1 MNFIWHQAVGYAVT
15 YLRYLWV
22 GVVLF
27 FWGGHT
33 WAGNANERQGIT
45 LQSTRVIY
53 PAKETKGITFAV
65 TNDTQAVYLVQS
77 RVEAWPHSLA
87 EPVGASRGVKALS
100 PFIVL
105 PPLTRLE
112 SSDTLALR
120 IRLVEKTLPTD
131 RESVFAFQ
139 VKAIPSQSE
148 PGKQAEGNSTG
159 QARIILA
166 LQNTLKLFY
175 RPEGLP
181 RYDAQQ
187 VAESLTFELQGMRLI
202 VTNPSAFYVTF
213 DELSVAG
220 NPIEAEALFSM
231 VPPLGQQTY
240 PLPNTVS
247 SGEVRWRLL
256 DDYGVKTESVT
267 RTLNNDR

>member
-1 MNFIWHQAVGYAVT
+1 MSWHQAVGYAVRSR
-15 YLRYLWV
+15 RYLCV
-22 GVVLF
+22 GILLLL
-27 FWGGHT
+27 GGEQA
-33 WAGNANERQGIT
+33 WAGNTNERQGIT

-53 PAKETKGITFAV
+53 PANETKGITFAV

-77 RVEAWPHSLA
+77 RVEAWPTSLA
-87 EPVGASRGVKALS
+87 EPVDASSEVKAVS

-112 SSDTLALR
+112 SRDTLTLR
-120 IRLVEKTLPTD
+120 IRLIEKTLPTD

-139 VKAIPSQSE
+139 VKAIPNQSE
-148 PGKQAEGNSTG
+148 HGKQAESHSTG

-166 LQNTLKLFY
+166 IQNTLKLFY

-181 RYDAQQ
+181 PYDVNQ
-187 VAESLTFELQGMRLI
+187 VAQALQFQRQGTQLV
-202 VTNPSAFYVTF
+202 VTNPTAFYATF

-220 NPIEAEALFSM
+220 KPITAEALFSM
-231 VPPLGQQTY
+231 VPPLGQQAY
-240 PLPNTVS
+240 PLPNAVS

-267 RTLNNDR
+267 RTLNNSR

>member
-1 MNFIWHQAVGYAVT
+1 MSLGWHQAFGYAVRNR
-15 YLRYLWV
+15 RYLWV
-22 GVVLF
+22 GILLF
-27 FWGGHT
+27 LCAGHA

-53 PAKETKGITFAV
+53 PANETKGVTFAV
-65 TNDTQAVYLVQS
+65 TNDTQSVYLVQS
-77 RVEAWPHSLA
+77 RVEAWPTSLA
-87 EPVGASRGVKALS
+87 EPVDASSKVKAAS

-112 SSDTLALR
+112 SKDTLTLR
-120 IRLVEKTLPTD
+120 IRLIEKTLPAD

-148 PGKQAEGNSTG
+148 DDKQAESNGTG

-181 RYDAQQ
+181 PYDVQQ
-187 VAESLTFELQGMRLI
+187 VAQALQFQRQGTQLL
-202 VTNPSAFYVTF
+202 VTNPTAFYATF

-220 NPIEAEALFSM
+220 KPIEADALFSM

-240 PLPNTVS
+240 PLPNALP

-256 DDYGVKTESVT
+256 DDYGVKTEPVT
-267 RTLNNDR
+267 RTLNNNR